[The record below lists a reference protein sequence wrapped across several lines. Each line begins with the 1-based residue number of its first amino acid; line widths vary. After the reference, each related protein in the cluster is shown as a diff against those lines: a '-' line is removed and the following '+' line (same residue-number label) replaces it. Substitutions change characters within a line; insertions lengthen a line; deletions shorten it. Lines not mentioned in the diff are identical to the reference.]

1 MQEEEFWDACN
12 NISEM
17 TDPVST
23 PEKREWRKKVK
34 NSVGLRGLS
43 CYRTGNSLKKFSNNI
58 ITLKCTRVTQVSKE
72 TNTQRS

>member
-1 MQEEEFWDACN
+1 
-12 NISEM
+12 M

-58 ITLKCTRVTQVSKE
+58 ITLKCTRVT
-72 TNTQRS
+72 